1 MTMYINEKTKIA
13 ALLKHNPDALDAIV
27 SLSPDFEK
35 LRNPI
40 LRKLMAPRA
49 SIAMAAKIG
58 GCTPQDFFDKL
69 RPLGFEG
76 DTSVK
81 EEAAPR
87 KALPP
92 FLQAVPAERL
102 VVLDVRPVLAGGKD
116 PLNLIMQTVKGL
128 KPGQVLKIVNTFEPT
143 PLMGVLKKQGFDS
156 YADVV
161 KEKLVETWFY
171 KTAEAVQP
179 APEVAVTTDSAGEWE
194 EAVKRFEGKM
204 QTVDV
209 RHLEMPLPMTTILEK
224 LEHLPEGDALYVY
237 HKKVPVFLLNELKD
251 RDFEY
256 RIKELGEGQVHLL
269 IFKD

>member
-1 MTMYINEKTKIA
+1 MSMYINDKTKIA
-13 ALLKHNPDALDAIV
+13 ALLKHNPDALEAIV

-40 LRKLMAPRA
+40 LRRLMAPRA
-49 SIAMAAKIG
+49 SIAMAARIG
-58 GCTPQDFFDKL
+58 GCTVQDFFDKL

-92 FLQAVPAERL
+92 LLQAVPEEQL
-102 VVLDVRPVLAGGKD
+102 VVLDVRPILAGGKD
-116 PLNLIMQTVKGL
+116 PLNLILQTVKSL
-128 KPGQVLKIVNTFEPT
+128 KQGQVLKIVNTFEPT

-161 KEKLVETWFY
+161 GEKLVETWFY
-171 KTAEAVQP
+171 KTNEAVP
-179 APEVAVTTDSAGEWE
+179 AAPQAAGPTFNAGEWE
-194 EAVKRFEGKM
+194 ESVKRFEGKM

-224 LEHLPEGDALYVY
+224 LEHLSPGEALYVY

-251 RDFEY
+251 RAFEY
-256 RIKELGEGQVHLL
+256 RIQELGEGQVHLL
-269 IFKD
+269 IFKV

>member
-1 MTMYINEKTKIA
+1 MMHITEKTKIA
-13 ALLKHNPDALDAIV
+13 ALLKHNPDALEAIV

-58 GCTPQDFFDKL
+58 GCTPQDFFDRL
-69 RPLGFEG
+69 RPLGFEA

-87 KALPP
+87 KPLPP
-92 FLQAVPAERL
+92 FLQAIPEDRL

-116 PLNLIMQTVKGL
+116 PLNLILQTVKGL

-156 YADVV
+156 YADTVE
-161 KEKLVETWFY
+161 EKLVETWFY
-171 KTAEAVQP
+171 KTGDAVEAAP
-179 APEVAVTTDSAGEWE
+179 AAGADATKDSEWE

-224 LEHLPEGDALYVY
+224 LEHLPAGEALYVY

-251 RDFEY
+251 RAFEY

>member
-1 MTMYINEKTKIA
+1 MIINEKTKIA
-13 ALLKHNPDALDAIV
+13 ALLKHNPDALEAIV

-49 SIAMAAKIG
+49 SIAMAARIG

-69 RPLGFEG
+69 RSLGFEG
-76 DTSVK
+76 DNTVK
-81 EEAAPR
+81 EEAEQR
-87 KALPP
+87 KGLPP
-92 FLQAVPAERL
+92 FLRAVPTERV

-116 PLNLIMQTVKGL
+116 PLNLILQTVKSL
-128 KPGQVLKIVNTFEPT
+128 KPDQVLKIVNTFEPT

-156 YADVV
+156 YADVI
-161 KEKLVETWFY
+161 EDKLVETWFF
-171 KTAEAVQP
+171 KKDTTLEPMSGTAAT
-179 APEVAVTTDSAGEWE
+179 ADSAADWE
-194 EAVKRFEGKM
+194 ETVQHFEGRM
-204 QTVDV
+204 QTIDV

-224 LEHLPEGDALYVY
+224 LGHLPDGEALYVY

-251 RDFEY
+251 RAFEY
-256 RIKELGEGQVHLL
+256 RIRELGEGQVHLL

>member
-1 MTMYINEKTKIA
+1 MIINEKTKIA
-13 ALLKHNPDALDAIV
+13 ALLKRNPNALEAIV

-76 DTSVK
+76 DASVK
-81 EEAAPR
+81 EDSAPR
-87 KALPP
+87 RPLPP
-92 FLQAVPAERL
+92 LLQAIAEDQL

-128 KPGQVLKIVNTFEPT
+128 KAGQVLKIVNTFEPT
-143 PLMGVLKKQGFDS
+143 PLIGVLKKQGFDS
-156 YADVV
+156 YVDVV
-161 KEKLVETWFY
+161 GEKLVETWFY
-171 KTAEAVQP
+171 KAGEAAPVAAQAAEP
-179 APEVAVTTDSAGEWE
+179 IGSAGEWE
-194 EAVKRFEGKM
+194 EAVQRFEAKM
-204 QTVDV
+204 QTMDV

-224 LEHLPEGDALYVY
+224 LEQLPPGVALYVY

-251 RDFEY
+251 RAFEY